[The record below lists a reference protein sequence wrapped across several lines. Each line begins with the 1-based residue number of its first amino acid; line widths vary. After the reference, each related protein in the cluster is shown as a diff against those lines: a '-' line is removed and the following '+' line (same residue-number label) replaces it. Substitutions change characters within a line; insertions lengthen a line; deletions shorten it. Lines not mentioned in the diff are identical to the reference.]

1 MYLIQFETS
10 QTYHFQVTGQIYEKC
25 LNMITRVGIYGP
37 HTQVKCLVKALIF
50 GTYKNNI
57 LISSQIGF
65 ELYQSHSLTVT
76 GFKSSKNSKYWV
88 FGSLLETSI

>member
-1 MYLIQFETS
+1 MC
-10 QTYHFQVTGQIYEKC
+10 EKC
-25 LNMITRVGIYGP
+25 LKMVTRVGIYGP
-37 HTQVKCLVKALIF
+37 HTQVKCLLKALIF
-50 GTYKNNI
+50 GTYINNI

-76 GFKSSKNSKYWV
+76 GLKSSKKSKYWV

>member
-1 MYLIQFETS
+1 M
-10 QTYHFQVTGQIYEKC
+10 V
-25 LNMITRVGIYGP
+25 TRVGIYGP
-37 HTQVKCLVKALIF
+37 HTQVKCLLKALIF

-76 GFKSSKNSKYWV
+76 GLKGGKKSKYWV
-88 FGSLLETSI
+88 IVGLLEISMWLSN